1 MSHAAFV
8 PLRIFSSFTML
19 EGAIDPKKIAKQAR
33 ALGFPAAAITDR
45 NGLYGSMA
53 FSDACKGEGVQPI
66 IGAMLGVLRPGRPA
80 NAAQVHDWITLY
92 AQDARGYD
100 NICALV
106 SMAHLD
112 RPVEEVPH
120 VTLDALEGRTDG
132 VIALTAGGEGAL
144 ARLFAEDQPDAA
156 LAYAE
161 RLEALFPDRLYV
173 EICRRLDPVEGKA
186 EAALLDLAYD
196 RGLPLVATNPTC
208 FTEPHFHEAHD
219 VMLCIADSAYV
230 DTADRRKSSPDAWMK
245 PAAEMKRLFED
256 LPEALANTL
265 VVAQRCAVAAPKRK
279 PILPSLAGDIEG
291 EASMLRDQAAAGLE
305 ARLEK
310 AGILGEEMRRPYYE
324 RLTFETDI
332 IIQMG
337 FPGYFLI
344 VADFIKWAKEQD
356 IPVGP
361 GPI

>member
-144 ARLFAEDQPDAA
+144 VSLEKPVEDLNQLLRA
-156 LAYAE
+156 LAGT
-161 RLEALFPDRLYV
+161 
-173 EICRRLDPVEGKA
+173 I
-186 EAALLDLAYD
+186 
-196 RGLPLVATNPTC
+196 
-208 FTEPHFHEAHD
+208 
-219 VMLCIADSAYV
+219 DSL
-230 DTADRRKSSPDAWMK
+230 RS
-245 PAAEMKRLFED
+245 
-256 LPEALANTL
+256 
-265 VVAQRCAVAAPKRK
+265 
-279 PILPSLAGDIEG
+279 SLA
-291 EASMLRDQAAAGLE
+291 
-305 ARLEK
+305 
-310 AGILGEEMRRPYYE
+310 
-324 RLTFETDI
+324 
-332 IIQMG
+332 
-337 FPGYFLI
+337 
-344 VADFIKWAKEQD
+344 
-356 IPVGP
+356 
-361 GPI
+361 